1 MPIPIIMTITV
12 QHLPNSVALVTLSAK
27 ASRNAFSLSSMK
39 LMSDIFDDL
48 LNNSSIRSIV
58 MTGTGNFFCSGA
70 DISAFASAIDDGSI
84 AEMVSSLTSILHPM
98 QLKIRAS
105 EKVFVVAINGA
116 AAGGGLGLAL
126 CADYRVCDP
135 NAKLAAAFFSLG
147 LSPDGGTTWLLPRL
161 VGTQRAKRFF
171 FNNETWNGEQAL
183 EYGAVDELA
192 DSEVLLEKAISI
204 AERWGKWSE
213 SSRRSTKQLID
224 ASTSTFME
232 TQLEF
237 EKLLITNSSLTPD
250 FAEGVTAF
258 LEKRDPKFG
267 EE

>member
-1 MPIPIIMTITV
+1 MTITV

-27 ASRNAFSLSSMK
+27 ASRNAFSLSSME

-84 AEMVSSLTSILHPM
+84 AEMVSGLTSILHPM

-161 VGTQRAKRFF
+161 VGT
-171 FNNETWNGEQAL
+171 
-183 EYGAVDELA
+183 
-192 DSEVLLEKAISI
+192 
-204 AERWGKWSE
+204 
-213 SSRRSTKQLID
+213 
-224 ASTSTFME
+224 
-232 TQLEF
+232 
-237 EKLLITNSSLTPD
+237 
-250 FAEGVTAF
+250 
-258 LEKRDPKFG
+258 
-267 EE
+267 